1 MEVLVHGWS
10 DIAERRV
17 VPALLRTATV
27 SAVHVASDFITE
39 DVALSCGVSSISSS
53 ENAYVRTPRR
63 SSVDMVYVTGHNALH
78 GERATSA
85 IRRGI
90 PTIIDKPAFTS
101 TADAET
107 ALQLASTSAVFLDEA
122 LVWTHHPQVVLL
134 AERLAAHSATPEH
147 AEVLF
152 TIPGPSP
159 GNFRW
164 CRDKGGGALLDMGPY
179 LMSAARRF
187 LGGEPTEIS
196 CKAER
201 STANSVV
208 RAATM
213 SIRMSTGGTLCGY
226 IGFGSAYANR
236 ITLLGPGLRAQLE
249 PAFSG
254 PTDLPRSVQLEIK
267 GMDASFTTPA
277 ADPFQS
283 YFQHA
288 FAELAAGAV
297 GPSARIVMSIDDLR
311 QAELATTFANAL
323 DSTGGRA

>member
-39 DVALSCGVSSISSS
+39 HAARSCGVSSISSS
-53 ENAYVRTPRR
+53 ENAYVRTSRR
-63 SSVDMVYVTGHNALH
+63 SSIDVVYVTGHNALH

-101 TADAET
+101 ASDAET
-107 ALQLASTSAVFLDEA
+107 AVQLAATSAVFLDEA
-122 LVWTHHPQVVLL
+122 LVWTHHPQVVLV
-134 AERLAAHSATPEH
+134 AERLLAHSAKVEH
-147 AEVLF
+147 AEALF

-164 CRDKGGGALLDMGPY
+164 RRDRGGGALLDMGPY
-179 LMSAARRF
+179 LMSAARHF
-187 LGGEPTEIS
+187 LGGEPTEVS
-196 CKAER
+196 CQAKR
-201 STANSVV
+201 STAHSVV

-213 SIRMSTGGTLCGY
+213 SIRMSTGSTLCGY

-254 PTDLPRSVQLEIK
+254 PIDQPRSIQLQIE
-267 GMDASFTTPA
+267 GVDASFTAPA

-297 GPSARIVMSIDDLR
+297 GPTGRIVMSINDLL
-311 QAELATTFANAL
+311 QVEAATTFVNAL
-323 DSTGGRA
+323 DATGGRG